1 MGSIAQK
8 KCPTEVL
15 YLVGLT
21 LLALATAMMER
32 ADLGMSMVVAP
43 AYLVYRVLSSTL
55 PFFTFGMAEYL
66 LQGLLLV
73 GMMLVLRRFRLS
85 YLFSF
90 VTAVL
95 YGLLLDGGVWL
106 VAFLP
111 ETLAV
116 QWWMRLLLY
125 GLGMGICALSVA
137 LLFRTY
143 LSPEVYELLVKEIAG
158 KYCKKVE
165 RVKLVYDCTSCVVA
179 LGMSFAW
186 FGFGQFVGVKVG
198 TIVCALVNGPMI
210 GAWGRWLDH
219 RFTYPDAF
227 PALHQKFFGI

>member
-1 MGSIAQK
+1 MNSLTKK
-8 KCPTEVL
+8 KCPTEIA
-15 YLVGLT
+15 YLLGLA

-43 AYLVYRVLSSTL
+43 AYLVYRLLSPTL
-55 PFFTFGMAEYL
+55 SFFTFGMAEYL

-73 GMMLVLRRFRLS
+73 GMMLVLRQYRLS

-95 YGLLLDGGVWL
+95 YGLMLDGCVWL
-106 VAFLP
+106 VSFLP
-111 ETLAV
+111 QTLAV

-143 LSPEVYELLVKEIAG
+143 LSPEVYELLVKEVAG
-158 KYCKKVE
+158 KYGKKVE
-165 RVKLVYDCTSCVVA
+165 RVKLVYDCISCAVA

-186 FGFGQFVGVKVG
+186 FGFGQFVGVKAG

-210 GAWGRWLDH
+210 GAWGRWLDKH
-219 RFTYPDAF
+219 FAYPDML
-227 PALHQKFFGI
+227 PKLHRKFFS